1 MENEENMKEE
11 QIKKKK
17 KHVGKNTK
25 GKWELIK
32 EKENL

>member
-1 MENEENMKEE
+1 MENEVNMKEE
-11 QIKKKK
+11 QIKK

-32 EKENL
+32 ERENL